1 MLLELSKKDKIW
13 REIAFK
19 ICGDH
24 SKADD
29 LVQEMYLKLY
39 NQKKQINSGYI
50 YATLRS
56 IFIDDIRK
64 NKLCLDAKI
73 PIQYEDD
80 IDIQTFEE
88 IEVKFELIDN
98 QINKLLWHE
107 KTIILESSK
116 IGIRPLARQAK
127 ISKEII
133 VKVRKKL
140 KDNVHLE
147 LVTLSQKQQKHWELY
162 PALIVRKEKTG

>member
-39 NQKKQINSGYI
+39 SQKKQINSGYI

-56 IFIDDIRK
+56 IFIE
-64 NKLCLDAKI
+64 CLSVSASSS
-73 PIQYEDD
+73 
-80 IDIQTFEE
+80 
-88 IEVKFELIDN
+88 VS
-98 QINKLLWHE
+98 INFM
-107 KTIILESSK
+107 
-116 IGIRPLARQAK
+116 RC
-127 ISKEII
+127 
-133 VKVRKKL
+133 
-140 KDNVHLE
+140 
-147 LVTLSQKQQKHWELY
+147 
-162 PALIVRKEKTG
+162 

>member
-1 MLLELSKKDKIW
+1 MLLELSKKDKLW

-19 ICGDH
+19 ICGNRN
-24 SKADD
+24 KADD

-56 IFIDDIRK
+56 IFIDEIRK
-64 NKLCLDAKI
+64 DKLSLDAKI
-73 PIQYEDD
+73 PIQFEDEF
-80 IDIQTFEE
+80 DIQLIEE
-88 IEVKFELIDN
+88 IEVKYEIIDN
-98 QINKLLWHE
+98 EINKMQWHE
-107 KTIILESSK
+107 KTIVHESSK
-116 IGIRPLARQAK
+116 IGIRPLARKAQ

-147 LVTLSQKQQKHWELY
+147 LEMLSLKQQKQLELY
-162 PALIVRKEKTG
+162 PVLIVRKEKTG